1 MCLGGALALLACV
14 GQAAPPTSA
23 APAPSTAPAPQGL
36 VLWYGQPAAT
46 WTQALPIGNGRL
58 GAMVFGGVQHER
70 LQLNEKSV
78 WEGRIDDR
86 EAKPGA
92 EVLAKAREAFL
103 AGDIAKS
110 QELAQ
115 TLMVEDLPRS
125 YQTLGDLL
133 IDLPIGEGISE
144 YRRLLELSTAVHMT
158 SWRVAGE
165 DLMTRWTYASEADDC
180 IVVRLE
186 TSRPGSILGTVR
198 LARQRSCDECPLEVM
213 AHEEARPA
221 GANAAARIE
230 LSGATEAAP
239 DAGVRFYALAW
250 VSAEGGLLR
259 ARADGSVE
267 VQGANALTILL
278 SAATDFAPEV
288 LAAERPDPRQ
298 MAQQAV
304 AAAAART
311 PDELLTRH
319 VREHDNRFDRFELE
333 LGRSPAALSD
343 LPTDHRLAAHREG
356 LVDDPELA
364 ALYVQFARY
373 LLIASSRPPPSDCP
387 SRASAAWQLPAN
399 LQGIW
404 NEHLRAPW
412 NADFHTNINI
422 QMNYWPAEP
431 LALGDCVE
439 PLVAFTERL
448 AGRGRQ
454 TAQRMYGAPGWV
466 AHHVSDAWAFGAP
479 VSNTLW
485 GMWPFGGVW
494 CTRHAWER
502 WLHSG
507 DEQFLRQRVW
517 PMLRGASEFF
527 VATLVAEPRHG
538 QLVWGPASSPENSF
552 VIPGTKQHGNIDY
565 GAAMSQEMVIDLFT
579 MTLEAA
585 RQLKITP
592 ESDAMVAAVAE
603 ALPRVAPPKIGLDGR
618 IMEWSLPVEE
628 VEPGHRHMS
637 PLYGLHPA
645 AQITI
650 EDTPELAEA
659 ARVLLRERL
668 RHGGGHTGWSRAWLV
683 CFFARLKEP
692 HEAWRNFE
700 LLLGKSTLPNLF
712 DDHPPFQI
720 DGNFGGAAG
729 IAEMLVQSHRRDAAT
744 GATIIE
750 LLPALPAQW
759 RNGSLRGFRVRGGGE
774 LSLVWADGVPE
785 EVTIVTPG
793 REPLVIQVPPQTRAA
808 RAELG
813 DGSPAVVERIAD
825 LLRVELPSGQ
835 SSVVR
840 LIF

>member
-1 MCLGGALALLACV
+1 MFLGAALALLAC
-14 GQAAPPTSA
+14 AAQVA
-23 APAPSTAPAPQGL
+23 DIAPAPSTSPAPQGL
-36 VLWYGQPAAT
+36 ILWYEQPAAA

-92 EVLAKAREAFL
+92 EVLARAREAFL
-103 AGDIAKS
+103 AGNIATA

-115 TLMVEDLPRS
+115 SLMVEDLPRS

-133 IDLPIGEGISE
+133 IDMPIGESISE
-144 YRRLLELSTAVHMT
+144 YRRLLDISTAVHMT
-158 SWRVAGE
+158 SWKVAGE
-165 DLMTRWTYASEADDC
+165 DLITRLTFASEADDC
-180 IVVRLE
+180 IVVRIE

-198 LARQRSCDECPLEVM
+198 LQRPRSCDACPLEVTAQNEAATDT
-213 AHEEARPA
+213 AHT
-221 GANAAARIE
+221 AARIE
-230 LSGATEAAP
+230 MSGATDAAA
-239 DAGVRFYALAW
+239 DGGVRF
-250 VSAEGGLLR
+250 VSIARVWAEGGL
-259 ARADGSVE
+259 ARAQPDGSVE
-267 VQGANALTILL
+267 VQGASALTILF
-278 SAATDFAPEV
+278 SAATDFAPGV
-288 LAAERPDPRQ
+288 ALAQRPEARQ
-298 MAQQAV
+298 IARQAID
-304 AAAAART
+304 AASEFNSY
-311 PDELLTRH
+311 ELLARH
-319 VREHDNRFDRFELE
+319 VREHDNFFDRFELE

-343 LPTDHRLAAHREG
+343 QPTDQRLAAHREG

-373 LLIASSRPPPSDCP
+373 LLIGSSRPAPADCP
-387 SRASAAWQLPAN
+387 SGTSAAWQLPAN

-448 AGRGRQ
+448 AGRGRD

-466 AHHVSDAWAFGAP
+466 AHHVSDAWCFGAP

-494 CTRHAWER
+494 CLRHAWER
-502 WLHSG
+502 YLHSG

-527 VATLVAEPRHG
+527 LATLVAEPRHG

-552 VIPGTKQHGNIDY
+552 IIPGTKQHGNIDY

-585 RQLKITP
+585 RELKLSP
-592 ESDAMVAAVAE
+592 QDDAVVGSVTA
-603 ALPRVAPPKIGLDGR
+603 ALPKVAPPKIGLDGR

-637 PLYGLHPA
+637 PLYALHPA
-645 AQITI
+645 AQITL
-650 EDTPELAEA
+650 EDTPEMAEA

-683 CFFARLKEP
+683 CFFARLKDP

-700 LLLGKSTLPNLF
+700 LLLGKSTLPNMF

-729 IAEMLVQSHRRDAAT
+729 VAEMLVQSHRRDQAT
-744 GATIIE
+744 NATIIE

-759 RNGSLRGFRVRGGGE
+759 RNGSFRGYRVRGGAA

-785 EVTIVTPG
+785 EATIATPG
-793 REPLVIQVPPQTRAA
+793 REALVVQVPERTRPA
-808 RAELG
+808 RAETA
-813 DGSPAVVERIAD
+813 DGSPVQVERTGD
-825 LLRVELPSGQ
+825 LLRVMLPPGKPAE
-835 SSVVR
+835 VR